1 MNLASLNC
9 VCPIRCHPIGLVSKI
24 DVDEAK
30 FNQLD
35 CEPVGDGELI
45 NTSFV
50 RKDGTQGNVNQNY
63 FRGLVYRYDSR
74 NIRVIKNAGGFH
86 PRIPRDDKNQRLL
99 AGDVIKKSGL
109 FYNSEVVSFQCPG
122 VIATSKSI
130 SRTNGRLSADIQ
142 KYKYMI
148 DTKMNNIRG
157 LDPDYFRNM
166 EPESY
171 EVCFEDPLPYS
182 SIVGYFKDKNYE
194 VFYLNKKY
202 QGGFSWS
209 ADNVVDHYQNH
220 PSQNHSP
227 V

>member
-9 VCPIRCHPIGLVSKI
+9 VCPTKCHSIGLVSKI
-24 DVDEAK
+24 NVDEEK

-35 CEPVGDGELI
+35 CQPVGDEELI

-50 RKDGTQGNVNQNY
+50 RKDGTQGSLNQNY

-74 NIRVIKNAGGFH
+74 NIRVIKNAGGFY
-86 PRIPRDDKNQRLL
+86 PRVPRDDKNQRLL
-99 AGDVIKKSGL
+99 ASEVIKESGL
-109 FYNSEVVSFQCPG
+109 FYNTEVVSFQCPG

-157 LDPDYFRNM
+157 LDPDYSRNM
-166 EPESY
+166 ESESY
-171 EVCFEDPLPYS
+171 EVCFEDPLPFN

-202 QGGFSWS
+202 RGGFSWS
-209 ADNVVDHYQNH
+209 ADDVVNHYQNH